1 MGCEFA
7 FGYYAGLL
15 LGQAEPL
22 DGGAIRGVV
31 AACWLCGELEGGA
44 MCRVLVSCWRRGVL
58 EEFWEEFQRF

>member
-22 DGGAIRGVV
+22 DGGAIRGCAVNYKGEQFAECWWRVGGVV
-31 AACWLCGELEGGA
+31 
-44 MCRVLVSCWRRGVL
+44 
-58 EEFWEEFQRF
+58 F